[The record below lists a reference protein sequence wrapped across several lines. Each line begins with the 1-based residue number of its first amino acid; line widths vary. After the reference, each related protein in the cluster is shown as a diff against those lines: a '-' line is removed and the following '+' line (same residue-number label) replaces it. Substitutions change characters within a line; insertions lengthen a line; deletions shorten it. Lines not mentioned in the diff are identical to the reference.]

1 MRLSNGEVLLHWPL
15 DLHVITAGWYYSDGS
30 SHQAIDLRTNQ
41 NGSIYKEVK
50 CAEKGTVDWVQKW
63 DGHSKTGNQ
72 SYGNLIRVTHENYN
86 GGKLQTYYAHLSEIR
101 VKEGDTVEEG
111 QVIGISGESGNVN
124 GAHLHFE
131 VRLNSV
137 RRNPLNWLD
146 ANFTIANQNVKL
158 GTFTSVINVDAGKDD
173 PTVGDIC
180 RKGIDV
186 SKYQGDIDW
195 NKVKAAGIE
204 FAMIRIVSTNNS
216 GVYIDPYFEKNYN
229 GAKAAGI
236 PVGAYIY
243 TYAKTE
249 ERQNQEILLA
259 MDALNGKTLEYPLAL
274 DVEDSSLVSMG
285 KDALSNLVQ
294 RGLVIIDQKGYV
306 PMLYTYTNYTTHL
319 NMATLSDYD
328 LWIADYRGYNG
339 YGPAEMWQ
347 YTSSGSVD
355 GISGNV
361 DLNYCYKDFYTPP
374 TVDEDPDDGE
384 EEETPPVPENPPEET
399 PEEPE
404 DKPEDKPED
413 DKDED
418 ISSGVQSNMQIL
430 TIGPMSTGDA
440 TAIMTL
446 AQDLGVTYISTYTN
460 DEQTLQKC
468 AIGLVSTGDATK
480 FWNKA
485 KELGLGYES
494 EYYVWPDTSED
505 DK

>member
-15 DLHVITAGWYYSDGS
+15 DLHVITAGWYYNDGS

-63 DGHSKTGNQ
+63 DGHSMTGNQ
-72 SYGNLIRVTHENYN
+72 SYGNLIRVTHENYK
-86 GGKLQTYYAHLSEIR
+86 GSKLQTYYAHLSEIR
-101 VKEGDTVEEG
+101 VKVGDTVEEG
-111 QVIGISGESGNVN
+111 QVIGISGETGHVN

-146 ANFTIANQNVKL
+146 ADFTVASKDVKL
-158 GTFTSVINVDAGKDD
+158 GTFTSVVNVDAGKNDQ
-173 PTVGDIC
+173 PVSGLC

-186 SKYQGDIDW
+186 SKYQGNIDW

-216 GVYIDPYFEKNYN
+216 GVYVDPYFEKNYN

-236 PVGAYIY
+236 PVGCYLY

-249 ERQNQEILLA
+249 ERQNEEILLA
-259 MDALNGKTLEYPLAL
+259 MDALKGKTLEYPFAL
-274 DVEDSSLVSMG
+274 DVEDSSLTSMG
-285 KDALSNLVQ
+285 KAALSALVQ

-306 PMLYTYTNYTTHL
+306 PMLYTYTNYTKNL
-319 NMATLSDYD
+319 DMSMFDGYD

-339 YGPAEMWQ
+339 YGSTSIWQ
-347 YTSSGSVD
+347 YSSSGKVN

-374 TVDEDPDDGE
+374 VPPVVEPDEPDEDK
-384 EEETPPVPENPPEET
+384 
-399 PEEPE
+399 
-404 DKPEDKPED
+404 KPETKPEAPTD
-413 DKDED
+413 IED
-418 ISSGVQSNMQIL
+418 TSIGKRSNCQVI
-430 TIGPMSTGDA
+430 TIGPMSNGDA
-440 TAIMTL
+440 LTIKNMANE
-446 AQDLGVTYISTYTN
+446 LGVTYISTYTN
-460 DEQTLQKC
+460 DKNTLQKY
-468 AIGLVSTGDATK
+468 ALGLVSNGDATK
-480 FWNKA
+480 FLNKA
-485 KELGLGYES
+485 KELGLGYKS
-494 EYYVWPDTSED
+494 EYYVWADTSENN
-505 DK
+505 K